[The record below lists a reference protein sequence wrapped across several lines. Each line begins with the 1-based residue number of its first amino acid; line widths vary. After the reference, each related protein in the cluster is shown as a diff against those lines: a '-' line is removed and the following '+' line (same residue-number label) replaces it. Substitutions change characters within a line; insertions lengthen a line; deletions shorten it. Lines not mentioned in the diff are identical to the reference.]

1 MQIGNFDEALD
12 KIIAKDSRY
21 NRDAYLFVRE
31 ALDYTQ
37 KLMAKTTREKEA
49 RESRE
54 SAATSAA
61 TNVAGSETG
70 EEKPNHVSGQEL
82 LGGIRALALE
92 QFGPMALAVLQEWGI
107 QRCEDFGEIVF
118 NMVETICW
126 PKRPKTAV
134 TISRVAMILIRRS
147 ASRFS
152 RSPGKNPPNNP
163 SPSHPRH
170 EQN

>member
-12 KIIAKDSRY
+12 KIVAKDSRY

-54 SAATSAA
+54 SAATSPTAA
-61 TNVAGSETG
+61 ANAAGSETG

-118 NMVETICW
+118 NMVDNNLLAKTTEDSRDDFKGGYDFDQAFRQPFQPLSRKKSAEQPE
-126 PKRPKTAV
+126 PKSSKA
-134 TISRVAMILIRRS
+134 
-147 ASRFS
+147 
-152 RSPGKNPPNNP
+152 
-163 SPSHPRH
+163 
-170 EQN
+170 